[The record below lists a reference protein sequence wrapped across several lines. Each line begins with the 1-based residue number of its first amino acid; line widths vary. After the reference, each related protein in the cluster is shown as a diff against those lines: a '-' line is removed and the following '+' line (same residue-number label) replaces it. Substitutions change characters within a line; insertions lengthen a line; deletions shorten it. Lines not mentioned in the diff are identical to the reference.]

1 MFAIYKREMR
11 SYFTGVIGYVFLVL
25 FLAVGGAVFCMT
37 TLFSMSASVSDFYFY
52 MMLFS
57 AIMLPLLTMKSFSD
71 ERKAKTEQ
79 LLLTAP
85 VSITGMV
92 FGKFLAAL
100 TMFAGALTVNSL
112 YFIILYNYAQVKT
125 AILLG
130 NFIALLLVGTT
141 FISIGVFV
149 SSLTENQLT
158 AAVGTMAIILV
169 FLVIGIVNT
178 LLPASYWLRYV
189 FDCFS
194 IFTRFQT
201 FTNGYF
207 DLSSLIYYLSV
218 SAVFVYLTIRVYDRR
233 RYN

>member
-25 FLAVGGAVFCMT
+25 FLAIGGAVFSYT
-37 TLFSMSASVSDFYFY
+37 TLFSMSADISTFFTV
-52 MMLFS
+52 MMIFC
-57 AIMLPLLTMKSFSD
+57 AIVLPLLTMKSFSD
-71 ERKAKTEQ
+71 ERRAKTEQ

-85 VSITGMV
+85 ISLTSMV
-92 FGKFLAAL
+92 LAKFLAAL
-100 TMFAGALTVNSL
+100 TMFGGALLINSL
-112 YFIILYNYAQVKT
+112 YFIILYPYAHVKT
-125 AILLG
+125 SNLIG
-130 NFIALLLVGTT
+130 NVLALLLVGMT
-141 FISIGVFV
+141 FISIGIFV

-158 AAVGTMAIILV
+158 AAVGTIGIILV
-169 FLVIGIVNT
+169 LLLIGVVNA
-178 LLPASYWLRYV
+178 LLPATFWLRYV
-189 FDCFS
+189 LDCFS